1 MAQIVWTHGEK
12 FNKTKKDNRPI
23 LNNKNEI
30 VNNIPLRGETTR
42 NRDKLQQDKL
52 ESFVQERPMLVQTY
66 QNPFLTKVVGLRCNC
81 RIDARVDAFERLPVV
96 VCFYFLFHGHPTS
109 EKFSVV
115 A

>member
-66 QNPFLTKVVGLRCNC
+66 QNPFLTKDFSDVIN
-81 RIDARVDAFERLPVV
+81 DQ
-96 VCFYFLFHGHPTS
+96 
-109 EKFSVV
+109 EKFLIPKDSFIEN
-115 A
+115 